1 MPNLDF
7 FATEPDQ
14 RALIEFL
21 FSGTD
26 VRVFES
32 SSEYDQELREFRTF
46 AGRRRSWTN

>member
-32 SSEYDQELREFRTF
+32 SSEYDQELRESF